1 MFSEV
6 VVVGQIARDLVIEV
20 PDASAPVERRELL
33 GGKGANQAVA
43 LSQLGVAV
51 SLVGVVGQDAAG
63 DALRARARADRI
75 GTTHVVRRPGT
86 ETALIVDVV
95 DDQGRRR
102 YLEHVPDATLVT
114 ETDVFAAAAPISAAG
129 SVIIQLRQPAPAA
142 LLAAR
147 LARTA
152 GTRVVLD
159 GAPRGLVPELLA
171 LADIVH
177 ADGHEAEL
185 LTGQPVDDVAGAA
198 RAAAELRR
206 RGPSLVVV
214 EVAGQGNLFA
224 GPTESWFVPHVETDV
239 VDPTGAGDALVAALT
254 AALTR
259 RCPLEAAACLAVAA
273 AAATTEHAGGRAAA
287 PVAPRP
293 RPAAAPAARNRPRLT
308 PGGSASR
315 VP

>member
-6 VVVGQIARDLVIEV
+6 VVVGQIARDLVVEV
-20 PDASAPVERRELL
+20 PDAPPADASVPVKHRQELL

-51 SLVGVVGQDAAG
+51 SLVGVVGQDAVG

-95 DDQGRRR
+95 DDRGRRR

-114 ETDVFAAAAPISAAG
+114 ETDVFAASAPISAAG
-129 SVIIQLRQPAPAA
+129 SLIVQLQQPAPAA

-147 LARTA
+147 LAHTA

-159 GAPRGLVPELLA
+159 GAPEDDDFAADLLS
-171 LADIVH
+171 LADVVR

-206 RGPSLVVV
+206 RGPSLVVL

-224 GPTESWFVPHVETDV
+224 GPAESWFVPHVETEV
-239 VDPTGAGDALVAALT
+239 VDPTGAGDALVATLT

-259 RCPLEAAACLAVAA
+259 RRPLETAACLAVAA
-273 AAATTEHAGGRAAA
+273 AAATTEHAGGRPHLSRA
-287 PVAPRP
+287 VLD
-293 RPAAAPAARNRPRLT
+293 RLL
-308 PGGSASR
+308 PHALEA
-315 VP
+315 VHA

>member
-6 VVVGQIARDLVIEV
+6 VVVGQLARDLVVEV
-20 PDASAPVERRELL
+20 RDAPGADSSAPVKHRKEML

-43 LSQLGVAV
+43 LSQLGVGV
-51 SLVGVVGQDAAG
+51 SLVGVVGQDAVG
-63 DALRARARADRI
+63 DALRAQARADRI
-75 GTTHVVRRPGT
+75 GTSHVVRRPGT

-102 YLEHVPDATLVT
+102 YLEHIPAGTLVT

-129 SVIIQLRQPAPAA
+129 SLIVQLQQPAPAA

-147 LARTA
+147 LAHTA

-159 GAPRGLVPELLA
+159 GAPRDDGFAPGLLA
-171 LADIVH
+171 LADVVR
-177 ADGHEAEL
+177 ADGHEAER
-185 LTGQPVDDVAGAA
+185 LTGRAVADVEGAA

-206 RGPSLVVV
+206 RGPSLVVL
-214 EVAGQGNLFA
+214 EVSGEGNLFA
-224 GPTESWFVPHVETDV
+224 GPEGSWFVPHVETEV

-259 RCPLEAAACLAVAA
+259 RRPLETAACLAVAA
-273 AAATTEHAGGRAAA
+273 AAATTEHAGGR
-287 PVAPRP
+287 PHLSRPDLDRLRP
-293 RPAAAPAARNRPRLT
+293 RRLET
-308 PGGSASR
+308 VHA
-315 VP
+315 